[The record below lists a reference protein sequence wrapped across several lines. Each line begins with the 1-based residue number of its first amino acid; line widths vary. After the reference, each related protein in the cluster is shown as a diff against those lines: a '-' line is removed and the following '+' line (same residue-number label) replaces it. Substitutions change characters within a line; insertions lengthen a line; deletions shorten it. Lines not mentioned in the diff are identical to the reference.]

1 MVVGFLFSDGRRNT
15 ISWMVLPILCPEW
28 DVIATYS
35 LGGAAALSWLYH
47 TLCDDNK
54 RTGDNANLSGCAY
67 LLQVWIWERSS
78 VDRLY

>member
-1 MVVGFLFSDGRRNT
+1 LDGAPDSLSGVGRDSHVQLG
-15 ISWMVLPILCPEW
+15 
-28 DVIATYS
+28 AT
-35 LGGAAALSWLYH
+35 ALSWLYH

-67 LLQVWIWERSS
+67 LLQVWIWEHSS